1 MTEKDAL
8 ALVKASMIMLNTY
21 LDLMG
26 SAMLM
31 ESAAELVGK
40 KKVEELILELV
51 DADSMSRTEIKQ
63 AKAELVLSYMR
74 GTNSIRERN

>member
-1 MTEKDAL
+1 MIEKDAL
-8 ALVKASMIMLNTY
+8 ALVKASMILLNTY

-31 ESAAELVGK
+31 ESATELVGK

>member
-1 MTEKDAL
+1 MIEKDAL
-8 ALVKASMIMLNTY
+8 ALVKASMLLLNTY

-74 GTNSIRERN
+74 GTNSTRERN

>member
-1 MTEKDAL
+1 
-8 ALVKASMIMLNTY
+8 VKASMILLNTY

-31 ESAAELVGK
+31 ESATELVGK

-74 GTNSIRERN
+74 RTNSIRERN

>member
-1 MTEKDAL
+1 MIEKDAL
-8 ALVKASMIMLNTY
+8 ALVKASMILLNTY

-31 ESAAELVGK
+31 ESATELVGK

-74 GTNSIRERN
+74 RTNSIRERN